1 MARGLMAEQPPAV
14 QLPPRLVEEFL
25 RATEGVAPPG
35 LIFGKREQGP
45 SIRYLAHQV
54 TIPADPRYE
63 SLRRQP
69 EAQDQEGG
77 IHIHLGYIF
86 KHRDRRTPMLSSTE
100 CHLQCEAQSQA
111 PYFFSVVCS
120 GVAGHNACY
129 LTAQG
134 MAVIGGCKDAGAG
147 GEMRLQTHYNGQ
159 NCPLPLRELQV
170 KAQHV
175 DEFPWE

>member
-1 MARGLMAEQPPAV
+1 MQELFSIANSQSNDDGSLMACDLIVEQPPHV

-25 RATEGVAPPG
+25 TSTEGDATPG
-35 LIFGKREQGP
+35 LIFGRREQGP
-45 SIRYLAHQV
+45 DIRYLAHQV

-86 KHRDRRTPMLSSTE
+86 KHRDRRTPLLSSTE
-100 CHLQCEAQSQA
+100 CHLQWEAQRKR

-120 GVAGHNACY
+120 AAANHNVCS
-129 LTAQG
+129 LTAVG
-134 MAVIGGCKDAGAG
+134 LVVIGGCQDAASVG
-147 GEMRLQTHYNGQ
+147 G
-159 NCPLPLRELQV
+159 
-170 KAQHV
+170 
-175 DEFPWE
+175 